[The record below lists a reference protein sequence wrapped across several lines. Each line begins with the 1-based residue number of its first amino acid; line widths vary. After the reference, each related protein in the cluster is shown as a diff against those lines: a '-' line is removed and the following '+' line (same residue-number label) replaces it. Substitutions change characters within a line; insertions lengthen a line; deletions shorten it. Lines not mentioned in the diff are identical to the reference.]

1 MEIQD
6 PWTVVGSPGERS
18 LLHCPPCALGIRA
31 QNGST
36 SEDNTSSPDQ
46 SGPEQLRLAFTLLSG
61 RTQRLCVWQG
71 LPLENRMGIKFKC
84 GRDVT
89 RGAGGD

>member
-6 PWTVVGSPGERS
+6 PWTAGSPGERS
-18 LLHCPPCALGIRA
+18 LWHSPPCALGIRA

-46 SGPEQLRLAFTLLSG
+46 SGPEQLRLTFTLLSG
-61 RTQRLCVWQG
+61 RTQRLCVCVCVVGVASEEW
-71 LPLENRMGIKFKC
+71 NGIQVQV
-84 GRDVT
+84 RT
-89 RGAGGD
+89 

>member
-6 PWTVVGSPGERS
+6 PWTACSPGERS
-18 LLHCPPCALGIRA
+18 LWHSPPCALGIRA

-46 SGPEQLRLAFTLLSG
+46 SGREQSRLREDPV
-61 RTQRLCVWQG
+61 CVCVCVCVAGVASEEW
-71 LPLENRMGIKFKC
+71 NGIQVEV
-84 GRDVT
+84 R
-89 RGAGGD
+89 A

>member
-6 PWTVVGSPGERS
+6 PWTAGSPGERS
-18 LLHCPPCALGIRA
+18 LWHSPPCALGIRA

-46 SGPEQLRLAFTLLSG
+46 SGREQSRLREDPVCVCV
-61 RTQRLCVWQG
+61 CVWQG
-71 LPLENRMGIKFKC
+71 LPLKNGMGFKLKY